1 MRMKTNPDNT
11 GKNGPMPSIELP
23 PPIPDRSK
31 ENAKD
36 QKNVG
41 RAQKP
46 TTEKIGQQPEAKNQN
61 PVSPKTTASVG
72 TETLPKSTEAHDDGW
87 PSDVGKKTTAEKR
100 AVDPSTKPSN
110 ALPWL
115 MVPMAVAIL
124 ALVIWGATSYKTPQP
139 NPNNYSGFPTAE
151 TDVGK
156 QNPLG
161 GGDIPTLTQTQPLG
175 VEKPVE
181 PQASAQTNSVSS
193 ENSNQRPEPIQQE
206 QTPVP
211 VEIPGPS
218 FDSSQ
223 QPNPGNRVSEDTG
236 KSGKDFR
243 WGDNTYKV
251 SHHDWITLNNEKEVY
266 NAQGTYILRLE
277 KRMSDLEKQIET
289 ANWLKKKQLTKLYDS
304 LSNEDQEKEAEH
316 NTEWEKANEMVSSAA
331 IQ

>member
-1 MRMKTNPDNT
+1 MRMKTNPDNS
-11 GKNGPMPSIELP
+11 GKTEPMPSIELP

-31 ENAKD
+31 EKTKD
-36 QKNVG
+36 QMKVG

-46 TTEKIGQQPEAKNQN
+46 TTEKIGQQAEAKNQN
-61 PVSPKTTASVG
+61 SVAPKTTAPVG
-72 TETLPKSTEAHDDGW
+72 TETLPKSTEAADDGW
-87 PSDVGKKTTAEKR
+87 PSDVGKKTTTEKR
-100 AVDPSTKPSN
+100 ALDPSTKPSN

-115 MVPMAVAIL
+115 MVPMVVAIL
-124 ALVIWGATSYKTPQP
+124 ALVIWGATSYKPPQP

-175 VEKPVE
+175 VETPVA
-181 PQASAQTNSVSS
+181 PQPSAQTNAGSS
-193 ENSNQRPEPIQQE
+193 ENSNHWPEPIRQE
-206 QTPVP
+206 RTPAP
-211 VEIPGPS
+211 VEVPGIS
-218 FDSSQ
+218 FDSGQ
-223 QPNPGNRVSEDTG
+223 QPNPGNRANEDTG

-243 WGDNTYKV
+243 WDDNTYKV
-251 SHHDWITLNNEKEVY
+251 SHRDWITLNNEKKVY
-266 NAQGTYILRLE
+266 NAQGTYILKLE

-289 ANWLKKKQLTKLYDS
+289 ANWLKKRQLTKLYDS